1 MSSRDPVEELAEAL
15 RRALASAAG
24 SATPAS
30 VSAAA
35 TAVSSPPVYA
45 SPMAVP
51 APYSG
56 AAEDC
61 NGFLLQCS
69 LTLEMQ
75 SHLYPDDRAKIAFII
90 SRLDGKA
97 LRWAEP
103 LWSQSNPMMSSL
115 SAFTRHF
122 REVFGRPEGDS
133 SVGERLCR
141 IKQGNLSVTEYALQF
156 RTLAAA
162 SGWNEQALITTY
174 RQGLDP
180 QVRLH
185 LAAHEDSMGL
195 EKFIQLSVR
204 FATRMQLC
212 FEEHQSQ
219 PAASTAPAQPGPVS
233 HPEPADDAMQL
244 ELSEVSSADRQWERQ
259 RRLAQSC
266 CFYCGG
272 SGHFVAKCP
281 LRPARALVSS
291 LFPTQNI
298 SKPLSVLVSLTT
310 HEFCV
315 SATALIDSG
324 SAGNFISGA
333 LCRQLQLP
341 TAATPKIYQVHAV
354 TGKLL
359 RQVRRQ
365 AGPLRLHIGVMHTEE
380 IVLMVLEDS
389 TAEVILGRPWLE
401 QHDPIISWRTG
412 EILRW
417 GHKCFEGCFPE
428 RPNPRPSRPHALQV
442 HATSV
447 ESPLEAR
454 SVNIP
459 ACYSHFWDVF
469 CPKKASKLPPHRPW
483 DCAIDLIPGEPVPKG
498 RIYSLTLPEEKAME
512 EYIKEALAQGYICP
526 STSPAAS
533 SFFFVAKKDGGLRP
547 CIDYRALNKIT
558 VKFRYPLPLVPAAL
572 ERLRG
577 ATVFTKLDLRS
588 AYNLIR
594 IRKGDEW
601 KTAFVT
607 PTGHYEYRVM
617 PYGLAN
623 APSVFQ
629 DFMHEVLRDFLH
641 KFVVVYIDDILI
653 YSRSMADHQRHVA
666 EVLHRLRDHNL
677 FLKAEKCLFHQP
689 TVQFLGYVID
699 HSGIRMDEKKVTAVR
714 DWPTP
719 TTVKELQRFLGFA
732 NFYRRFI
739 RGYSSVTSP
748 LTNLLRN
755 KPKTLVWTPAATHAF
770 QTLKQAFTTAPLLGH
785 PDPELPF
792 IVEVDA
798 STTGVGAV
806 LSQQQGNP
814 RKLHPCAFF
823 SRKLNPAEV
832 NYDIGNRELL
842 AVNLALEE
850 WRHWLEG
857 AKHPFTVLTDHK
869 NLEYLRAAK
878 RLNPRQA
885 RWALFFT
892 RFKFTISY
900 RPGSKNVKAD
910 ALSRIYGP
918 DIASEDPEPVLPEKI
933 FASPISWSEGTL
945 PESGAPP
952 GCPPGLQFIPRSHRT
967 SLIHATHVSLG
978 TGHPGIKGTLSLL
991 QQRFWWPRMAVDVKR
1006 YVQGCSECAMSKSPR
1021 HLPAGKLLP
1030 LPVPNRPWSH
1040 LGIDFIVDFPAS
1052 EGCTC
1057 VLVIVDRFSKACR
1070 LMPLP
1075 GPPTALETAE
1085 YLFNHVFRYYEL
1097 PEDIVSDRGPQFTSR
1112 VWRAF
1117 FKRLGV
1123 TISLSSGYHP
1133 QTNGQ
1138 TERKIQEIG
1147 RFLRTFCHSHQESWS
1162 QFLGWAE
1169 YAQNSL
1175 RQSTTG
1181 LTPFQCVL
1189 GYQPPLFP
1197 WDGEPSDV
1205 PAVDYWFRESER
1217 VWGEAHRQ
1225 LQRAL
1230 RRRRSTADLR
1240 RSQAPAYQPG
1250 QKVWLSTRDIKLR
1263 LPCKK
1268 LSPRFIGP
1276 FTIVRQINPVT
1287 YRLQLPPEYRI
1298 HPVFHVSLLKPHHP
1312 SVLLSTGPGVA
1323 EEPPLPLLV
1332 DDGTAYLVK
1341 EILDSRRCGGRLE
1354 YLVDWEGY
1362 GPEERS
1368 WVPRNDIL
1376 DPSLLEDFHTSHPS
1390 RPAPRGRGRPPRRRG
1405 PRSSGA
1411 DHGGGG

>member
-1 MSSRDPVEELAEAL
+1 
-15 RRALASAAG
+15 
-24 SATPAS
+24 
-30 VSAAA
+30 
-35 TAVSSPPVYA
+35 
-45 SPMAVP
+45 
-51 APYSG
+51 
-56 AAEDC
+56 
-61 NGFLLQCS
+61 
-69 LTLEMQ
+69 
-75 SHLYPDDRAKIAFII
+75 
-90 SRLDGKA
+90 
-97 LRWAEP
+97 
-103 LWSQSNPMMSSL
+103 
-115 SAFTRHF
+115 
-122 REVFGRPEGDS
+122 
-133 SVGERLCR
+133 
-141 IKQGNLSVTEYALQF
+141 
-156 RTLAAA
+156 
-162 SGWNEQALITTY
+162 
-174 RQGLDP
+174 
-180 QVRLH
+180 
-185 LAAHEDSMGL
+185 
-195 EKFIQLSVR
+195 
-204 FATRMQLC
+204 
-212 FEEHQSQ
+212 
-219 PAASTAPAQPGPVS
+219 
-233 HPEPADDAMQL
+233 
-244 ELSEVSSADRQWERQ
+244 
-259 RRLAQSC
+259 
-266 CFYCGG
+266 
-272 SGHFVAKCP
+272 
-281 LRPARALVSS
+281 
-291 LFPTQNI
+291 
-298 SKPLSVLVSLTT
+298 
-310 HEFCV
+310 
-315 SATALIDSG
+315 
-324 SAGNFISGA
+324 
-333 LCRQLQLP
+333 
-341 TAATPKIYQVHAV
+341 
-354 TGKLL
+354 
-359 RQVRRQ
+359 
-365 AGPLRLHIGVMHTEE
+365 MHTEE

-389 TAEVILGRPWLE
+389 TAEVVLGRPWLE

-428 RPNPRPSRPHALQV
+428 RPNPRPSRPHALQ
-442 HATSV
+442 
-447 ESPLEAR
+447 
-454 SVNIP
+454 
-459 ACYSHFWDVF
+459 
-469 CPKKASKLPPHRPW
+469 KASKLPPHRPW

-533 SFFFVAKKDGGLRP
+533 SFFFVAKKDG
-547 CIDYRALNKIT
+547 
-558 VKFRYPLPLVPAAL
+558 AL

-601 KTAFVT
+601 KTAF
-607 PTGHYEYRVM
+607 
-617 PYGLAN
+617 
-623 APSVFQ
+623 

-641 KFVVVYIDDILI
+641 KFVV
-653 YSRSMADHQRHVA
+653 
-666 EVLHRLRDHNL
+666 
-677 FLKAEKCLFHQP
+677 AEKCLFHQP

-699 HSGIRMDEKKVTAVR
+699 HSGVRMDEK
-714 DWPTP
+714 
-719 TTVKELQRFLGFA
+719 
-732 NFYRRFI
+732 
-739 RGYSSVTSP
+739 
-748 LTNLLRN
+748 
-755 KPKTLVWTPAATHAF
+755 KTLVWTPAATHAF
-770 QTLKQAFTTAPLLGH
+770 QTLKQAFTTAPLLVH

-842 AVNLALEE
+842 AVKLALEE

-1006 YVQGCSECAMSKSPR
+1006 YVQGCRECAMSKSPR

-1040 LGIDFIVDFPAS
+1040 LGIDFIVDLPAS
-1052 EGCTC
+1052 EG
-1057 VLVIVDRFSKACR
+1057 S
-1070 LMPLP
+1070 
-1075 GPPTALETAE
+1075 LETAE
-1085 YLFNHVFRYYEL
+1085 YLFNHVFRYYGL

-1263 LPCKK
+1263 LPW
-1268 LSPRFIGP
+1268 
-1276 FTIVRQINPVT
+1276 
-1287 YRLQLPPEYRI
+1287 
-1298 HPVFHVSLLKPHHP
+1298 
-1312 SVLLSTGPGVA
+1312 PGVA
-1323 EEPPLPLLV
+1323 EEPPLPLIV

-1341 EILDSRRCGGRLE
+1341 EILDSRRRGGRLE

-1411 DHGGGG
+1411 DHGGGVNVAVASVVVKGQVFASI

>member
-35 TAVSSPPVYA
+35 AAVSSPPVYA

-204 FATRMQLC
+204 LATRMQLC

-259 RRLAQSC
+259 RRMAQSC

-389 TAEVILGRPWLE
+389 TAEVVLGRPWLE

-547 CIDYRALNKIT
+547 CIDYRALNKIM

-666 EVLHRLRDHNL
+666 EVLHRLRDQTFSLRQRNACFTNPQYSFSDMSL
-677 FLKAEKCLFHQP
+677 
-689 TVQFLGYVID
+689 
-699 HSGIRMDEKKVTAVR
+699 
-714 DWPTP
+714 
-719 TTVKELQRFLGFA
+719 TTVAFA
-732 NFYRRFI
+732 WMKRRFI
-739 RGYSSVTSP
+739 RGYSSVPSP

-755 KPKTLVWTPAATHAF
+755 KPKTLGWTPAATHAF
-770 QTLKQAFTTAPLLGH
+770 QTLKQAFTTAPLLVH

-823 SRKLNPAEV
+823 SRKLNPAE
-832 NYDIGNRELL
+832 
-842 AVNLALEE
+842 
-850 WRHWLEG
+850 
-857 AKHPFTVLTDHK
+857 
-869 NLEYLRAAK
+869 

-1006 YVQGCSECAMSKSPR
+1006 YVQGCRECAMSKSPR

-1040 LGIDFIVDFPAS
+1040 LGIDFIVDLPAS
-1052 EGCTC
+1052 EGCIMGSLRT
-1057 VLVIVDRFSKACR
+1057 LSRTGDRSS
-1070 LMPLP
+1070 L
-1075 GPPTALETAE
+1075 
-1085 YLFNHVFRYYEL
+1085 
-1097 PEDIVSDRGPQFTSR
+1097 SR

-1147 RFLRTFCHSHQESWS
+1147 RFPRTFCHSHQESWS

-1323 EEPPLPLLV
+1323 EEPPLPLIV

-1341 EILDSRRCGGRLE
+1341 EILDSRRRGGRLE

-1411 DHGGGG
+1411 GHGGG

>member
-1 MSSRDPVEELAEAL
+1 ITDQHRLGKEDELTGSGGRAGRRGDP
-15 RRALASAAG
+15 G
-24 SATPAS
+24 PPS

-35 TAVSSPPVYA
+35 AAVSSPPVYA

-61 NGFLLQCS
+61 NGFLLQCL

-141 IKQGNLSVTEYALQF
+141 IKQ
-156 RTLAAA
+156 A

-195 EKFIQLSVR
+195 EKFIQLSIR

-219 PAASTAPAQPGPVS
+219 PAASTAPTQPGPVS

-281 LRPARALVSS
+281 LCPARALVSS
-291 LFPTQNI
+291 LFLTQNI

-389 TAEVILGRPWLE
+389 TAEVVLGRPWLE

-459 ACYSHFWDVF
+459 ECYSHFWDVF

-512 EYIKEALAQGYICP
+512 EYIREALAQGYICP

-558 VKFRYPLPLVPAAL
+558 VKFR
-572 ERLRG
+572 
-577 ATVFTKLDLRS
+577 T
-588 AYNLIR
+588 YNLIR

-607 PTGHYEYRVM
+607 PTGHYEYWVM

-629 DFMHEVLRDFLH
+629 DFMH
-641 KFVVVYIDDILI
+641 
-653 YSRSMADHQRHVA
+653 
-666 EVLHRLRDHNL
+666 
-677 FLKAEKCLFHQP
+677 KAEKCLFHQP

-699 HSGIRMDEKKVTAVR
+699 RSGIRMDEKKVTAVR

-719 TTVKELQRFLGFA
+719 TTVKELQL
-732 NFYRRFI
+732 
-739 RGYSSVTSP
+739 
-748 LTNLLRN
+748 
-755 KPKTLVWTPAATHAF
+755 
-770 QTLKQAFTTAPLLGH
+770 H

-814 RKLHPCAFF
+814 Q
-823 SRKLNPAEV
+823 
-832 NYDIGNRELL
+832 GNSIH
-842 AVNLALEE
+842 LALEE

-857 AKHPFTVLTDHK
+857 AKHPFTVLTNHK

-892 RFKFTISY
+892 RFKFAISY

-991 QQRFWWPRMAVDVKR
+991 QQRFWWPHMAVDVKR
-1006 YVQGCSECAMSKSPR
+1006 YVQGCRECAMSKSPR
-1021 HLPAGKLLP
+1021 HLPAGKLSAP
-1030 LPVPNRPWSH
+1030 SRSESPVVTPR
-1040 LGIDFIVDFPAS
+1040 
-1052 EGCTC
+1052 
-1057 VLVIVDRFSKACR
+1057 DR
-1070 LMPLP
+1070 L
-1075 GPPTALETAE
+1075 
-1085 YLFNHVFRYYEL
+1085 H
-1097 PEDIVSDRGPQFTSR
+1097 
-1112 VWRAF
+1112 
-1117 FKRLGV
+1117 
-1123 TISLSSGYHP
+1123 
-1133 QTNGQ
+1133 
-1138 TERKIQEIG
+1138 
-1147 RFLRTFCHSHQESWS
+1147 
-1162 QFLGWAE
+1162 
-1169 YAQNSL
+1169 
-1175 RQSTTG
+1175 
-1181 LTPFQCVL
+1181 
-1189 GYQPPLFP
+1189 
-1197 WDGEPSDV
+1197 
-1205 PAVDYWFRESER
+1205 
-1217 VWGEAHRQ
+1217 
-1225 LQRAL
+1225 
-1230 RRRRSTADLR
+1230 RRS
-1240 RSQAPAYQPG
+1240 S
-1250 QKVWLSTRDIKLR
+1250 
-1263 LPCKK
+1263 
-1268 LSPRFIGP
+1268 
-1276 FTIVRQINPVT
+1276 
-1287 YRLQLPPEYRI
+1287 
-1298 HPVFHVSLLKPHHP
+1298 SL
-1312 SVLLSTGPGVA
+1312 
-1323 EEPPLPLLV
+1323 
-1332 DDGTAYLVK
+1332 
-1341 EILDSRRCGGRLE
+1341 
-1354 YLVDWEGY
+1354 
-1362 GPEERS
+1362 
-1368 WVPRNDIL
+1368 
-1376 DPSLLEDFHTSHPS
+1376 
-1390 RPAPRGRGRPPRRRG
+1390 
-1405 PRSSGA
+1405 
-1411 DHGGGG
+1411 

>member
-1 MSSRDPVEELAEAL
+1 MVVIVDPGLDRSACPIVCFGFGSVVLIQISVLNGFKERSNKKNNGTYTAWASRMRSRDPVEELAEEL

-30 VSAAA
+30 VSAGAA
-35 TAVSSPPVYA
+35 AVSSPPVYA

-75 SHLYPDDRAKIAFII
+75 SHLYPDDRVKIAFII

-195 EKFIQLSVR
+195 EKFIQLSIR

-281 LRPARALVSS
+281 LRPARAL
-291 LFPTQNI
+291 
-298 SKPLSVLVSLTT
+298 
-310 HEFCV
+310 
-315 SATALIDSG
+315 
-324 SAGNFISGA
+324 
-333 LCRQLQLP
+333 
-341 TAATPKIYQVHAV
+341 
-354 TGKLL
+354 
-359 RQVRRQ
+359 
-365 AGPLRLHIGVMHTEE
+365 
-380 IVLMVLEDS
+380 
-389 TAEVILGRPWLE
+389 
-401 QHDPIISWRTG
+401 
-412 EILRW
+412 
-417 GHKCFEGCFPE
+417 
-428 RPNPRPSRPHALQV
+428 V

-533 SFFFVAKKDGGLRP
+533 SFFFVAKKDCGLRP

-588 AYNLIR
+588 TYNLIR

-699 HSGIRMDEKKVTAVR
+699 RSGVRMDEKKVTAVR

-770 QTLKQAFTTAPLLGH
+770 QMLKQAFTTAPLLVH

-842 AVNLALEE
+842 AVKLALEE
-850 WRHWLEG
+850 WRHWLKG

-892 RFKFTISY
+892 RFKFAISY

-952 GCPPGLQFIPRSHRT
+952 GCPPRLQFIPRSHRT

-991 QQRFWWPRMAVDVKR
+991 QQRFWWPRMAVEVKR
-1006 YVQGCSECAMSKSPR
+1006 YVQGCRECAMSKSPR

-1040 LGIDFIVDFPAS
+1040 LGIDFIVDLPAS

-1085 YLFNHVFRYYEL
+1085 YLFNHVFRYYGL

-1175 RQSTTG
+1175 R
-1181 LTPFQCVL
+1181 
-1189 GYQPPLFP
+1189 
-1197 WDGEPSDV
+1197 
-1205 PAVDYWFRESER
+1205 
-1217 VWGEAHRQ
+1217 
-1225 LQRAL
+1225 
-1230 RRRRSTADLR
+1230 
-1240 RSQAPAYQPG
+1240 
-1250 QKVWLSTRDIKLR
+1250 
-1263 LPCKK
+1263 
-1268 LSPRFIGP
+1268 
-1276 FTIVRQINPVT
+1276 
-1287 YRLQLPPEYRI
+1287 
-1298 HPVFHVSLLKPHHP
+1298 
-1312 SVLLSTGPGVA
+1312 
-1323 EEPPLPLLV
+1323 
-1332 DDGTAYLVK
+1332 
-1341 EILDSRRCGGRLE
+1341 
-1354 YLVDWEGY
+1354 
-1362 GPEERS
+1362 
-1368 WVPRNDIL
+1368 
-1376 DPSLLEDFHTSHPS
+1376 
-1390 RPAPRGRGRPPRRRG
+1390 
-1405 PRSSGA
+1405 
-1411 DHGGGG
+1411 

>member
-15 RRALASAAG
+15 RHALASAAG

-35 TAVSSPPVYA
+35 AAVSSPPVYA

-162 SGWNEQALITTY
+162 SGWNEQALIATY

-195 EKFIQLSVR
+195 EKFIQLSIR

-212 FEEHQSQ
+212 FEEQQSQ
-219 PAASTAPAQPGPVS
+219 PAASTAPAQLGPVS

-310 HEFCV
+310 HDFCV

-389 TAEVILGRPWLE
+389 TVKLNGGSTLKVVLGRPWLE
-401 QHDPIISWRTG
+401 QHDPILSWRTG

-428 RPNPRPSRPHALQV
+428 QPNPRPSRPHALQV

-498 RIYSLTLPEEKAME
+498 RIYSLTLPEEKSME

-547 CIDYRALNKIT
+547 CIDYRALNKMVRRT
-558 VKFRYPLPLVPAAL
+558 
-572 ERLRG
+572 
-577 ATVFTKLDLRS
+577 
-588 AYNLIR
+588 
-594 IRKGDEW
+594 
-601 KTAFVT
+601 
-607 PTGHYEYRVM
+607 
-617 PYGLAN
+617 
-623 APSVFQ
+623 
-629 DFMHEVLRDFLH
+629 
-641 KFVVVYIDDILI
+641 
-653 YSRSMADHQRHVA
+653 
-666 EVLHRLRDHNL
+666 
-677 FLKAEKCLFHQP
+677 
-689 TVQFLGYVID
+689 
-699 HSGIRMDEKKVTAVR
+699 SGVCMDEKKVTAVR

-770 QTLKQAFTTAPLLGH
+770 QTLKQAFTIAPLLVH

-842 AVNLALEE
+842 AVKLALEE

-869 NLEYLRAAK
+869 NLEYLWAAK

-892 RFKFTISY
+892 RFKFAMSY

-933 FASPISWSEGTL
+933 FASPISWSEGML

-952 GCPPGLQFIPRSHRT
+952 GCPPGLQFIPRRT
-967 SLIHATHVSLG
+967 APPSYT
-978 TGHPGIKGTLSLL
+978 
-991 QQRFWWPRMAVDVKR
+991 PRM
-1006 YVQGCSECAMSKSPR
+1006 SP
-1021 HLPAGKLLP
+1021 
-1030 LPVPNRPWSH
+1030 W
-1040 LGIDFIVDFPAS
+1040 
-1052 EGCTC
+1052 
-1057 VLVIVDRFSKACR
+1057 VLAIRGS
-1070 LMPLP
+1070 
-1075 GPPTALETAE
+1075 
-1085 YLFNHVFRYYEL
+1085 
-1097 PEDIVSDRGPQFTSR
+1097 RGPS
-1112 VWRAF
+1112 
-1117 FKRLGV
+1117 
-1123 TISLSSGYHP
+1123 
-1133 QTNGQ
+1133 
-1138 TERKIQEIG
+1138 
-1147 RFLRTFCHSHQESWS
+1147 
-1162 QFLGWAE
+1162 
-1169 YAQNSL
+1169 
-1175 RQSTTG
+1175 
-1181 LTPFQCVL
+1181 
-1189 GYQPPLFP
+1189 
-1197 WDGEPSDV
+1197 
-1205 PAVDYWFRESER
+1205 
-1217 VWGEAHRQ
+1217 
-1225 LQRAL
+1225 
-1230 RRRRSTADLR
+1230 
-1240 RSQAPAYQPG
+1240 
-1250 QKVWLSTRDIKLR
+1250 
-1263 LPCKK
+1263 
-1268 LSPRFIGP
+1268 
-1276 FTIVRQINPVT
+1276 
-1287 YRLQLPPEYRI
+1287 
-1298 HPVFHVSLLKPHHP
+1298 
-1312 SVLLSTGPGVA
+1312 
-1323 EEPPLPLLV
+1323 
-1332 DDGTAYLVK
+1332 
-1341 EILDSRRCGGRLE
+1341 
-1354 YLVDWEGY
+1354 
-1362 GPEERS
+1362 
-1368 WVPRNDIL
+1368 
-1376 DPSLLEDFHTSHPS
+1376 
-1390 RPAPRGRGRPPRRRG
+1390 
-1405 PRSSGA
+1405 RSSNNVS
-1411 DHGGGG
+1411 GGPAWQWMSRDTFRDAGSAPCLRVHVIFPPGSCCPFSFRIARGHT

>member
-1 MSSRDPVEELAEAL
+1 
-15 RRALASAAG
+15 
-24 SATPAS
+24 
-30 VSAAA
+30 
-35 TAVSSPPVYA
+35 
-45 SPMAVP
+45 
-51 APYSG
+51 
-56 AAEDC
+56 
-61 NGFLLQCS
+61 
-69 LTLEMQ
+69 
-75 SHLYPDDRAKIAFII
+75 
-90 SRLDGKA
+90 
-97 LRWAEP
+97 
-103 LWSQSNPMMSSL
+103 
-115 SAFTRHF
+115 
-122 REVFGRPEGDS
+122 
-133 SVGERLCR
+133 
-141 IKQGNLSVTEYALQF
+141 
-156 RTLAAA
+156 
-162 SGWNEQALITTY
+162 
-174 RQGLDP
+174 
-180 QVRLH
+180 
-185 LAAHEDSMGL
+185 
-195 EKFIQLSVR
+195 
-204 FATRMQLC
+204 
-212 FEEHQSQ
+212 
-219 PAASTAPAQPGPVS
+219 
-233 HPEPADDAMQL
+233 
-244 ELSEVSSADRQWERQ
+244 
-259 RRLAQSC
+259 
-266 CFYCGG
+266 
-272 SGHFVAKCP
+272 
-281 LRPARALVSS
+281 
-291 LFPTQNI
+291 
-298 SKPLSVLVSLTT
+298 
-310 HEFCV
+310 
-315 SATALIDSG
+315 
-324 SAGNFISGA
+324 
-333 LCRQLQLP
+333 
-341 TAATPKIYQVHAV
+341 
-354 TGKLL
+354 
-359 RQVRRQ
+359 
-365 AGPLRLHIGVMHTEE
+365 MHTEE

-389 TAEVILGRPWLE
+389 TAEVVLGRPWLE

-699 HSGIRMDEKKVTAVR
+699 HSGVRMDEKKVTAVR
-714 DWPTP
+714 DWPAP

-770 QTLKQAFTTAPLLGH
+770 QTLKQAFTTAPLLVH

-823 SRKLNPAEV
+823 SRKLNPAE
-832 NYDIGNRELL
+832 
-842 AVNLALEE
+842 
-850 WRHWLEG
+850 
-857 AKHPFTVLTDHK
+857 
-869 NLEYLRAAK
+869 

-1006 YVQGCSECAMSKSPR
+1006 YVQGCRECAMSKSPR

-1040 LGIDFIVDFPAS
+1040 LGIDFIVDLPAS

-1070 LMPLP
+1070 LM
-1075 GPPTALETAE
+1075 
-1085 YLFNHVFRYYEL
+1085 
-1097 PEDIVSDRGPQFTSR
+1097 
-1112 VWRAF
+1112 
-1117 FKRLGV
+1117 
-1123 TISLSSGYHP
+1123 P

-1263 LPCKK
+1263 LPW
-1268 LSPRFIGP
+1268 
-1276 FTIVRQINPVT
+1276 
-1287 YRLQLPPEYRI
+1287 
-1298 HPVFHVSLLKPHHP
+1298 
-1312 SVLLSTGPGVA
+1312 PGVA
-1323 EEPPLPLLV
+1323 EEPPLPLIV

-1341 EILDSRRCGGRLE
+1341 EILDSRRRGGRLE

-1390 RPAPRGRGRPPRRRG
+1390 RPAPRGRGRLPRRRG
-1405 PRSSGA
+1405 PRSNFTLKNGKQQRNFLNLKRKLSYMMALVMQLVFFLFVLVSVTVCDDVFKLVNSSVQLDTQKEFTKSESCDFTWTFNKTNNIVKFTPSRAPRVYKDRVEFNEKTYSLTVKNLQKSDSGLYEAEVA
-1411 DHGGGG
+1411 DDIKDIVAKYQLHVLDPVENPVLTASLQQSNDTCNVTLICEAQKLSVTSHCYNNNCDMREKKTSGDTFLSLSLYVSNNFIICNHSNPVSWKNTTMEMKHVKQLCPSEGERMHRYCME